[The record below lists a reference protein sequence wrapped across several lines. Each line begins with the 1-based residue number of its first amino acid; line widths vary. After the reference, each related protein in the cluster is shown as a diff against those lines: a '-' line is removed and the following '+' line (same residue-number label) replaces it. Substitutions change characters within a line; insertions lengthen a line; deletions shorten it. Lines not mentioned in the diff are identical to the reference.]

1 MLERRREFPKNH
13 VDVSQVS
20 AMSQKSPIVLGNWKM
35 NGLRAEGDALV
46 RDLLRG
52 LAGKDDGVMVG
63 VCPPT
68 TILTMVADLLT
79 DSPVGLGGQDCA
91 VKPDGAF
98 TGDVSAP
105 MLRDAGCSFTLVGH
119 SERRH
124 GHGESDAV
132 VKAKAE
138 AAFWTGL
145 DVVLCIGETEAEWD
159 AGETTA
165 VLDRQLEAS
174 MPSEVT
180 ADNLIIAYE
189 PVWAIG
195 TGKTPTLDD
204 IARTHAHLRE
214 TLKSLVASGAQLPIL
229 YGGSVKAANAGEIL
243 AIDGVDGALVGG
255 ASLKAD
261 EFLAIVEAGRA
272 AKAF

>member
-1 MLERRREFPKNH
+1 
-13 VDVSQVS
+13 
-20 AMSQKSPIVLGNWKM
+20 MSQESPIVLGNWKM

-52 LAGKDDGVMVG
+52 LAGKDDGGMIG
-63 VCPPT
+63 VCPPA
-68 TILTMVADLLT
+68 TILAMVAELLT
-79 DSPVGLGGQDCA
+79 DSHVGLGGQDCA
-91 VKPDGAF
+91 AEPDGAF

-124 GHGESDAV
+124 GHGEVDAL

-138 AAFWTGL
+138 AAFRAGL

-165 VLDRQLEAS
+165 VLDRQLRAS
-174 MPSEVT
+174 LPEGLT
-180 ADNLIIAYE
+180 AGNLIIAYE

-229 YGGSVKAANAGEIL
+229 YGGSVKAANAGDIL
-243 AIDGVDGALVGG
+243 AINGVDGALVGG